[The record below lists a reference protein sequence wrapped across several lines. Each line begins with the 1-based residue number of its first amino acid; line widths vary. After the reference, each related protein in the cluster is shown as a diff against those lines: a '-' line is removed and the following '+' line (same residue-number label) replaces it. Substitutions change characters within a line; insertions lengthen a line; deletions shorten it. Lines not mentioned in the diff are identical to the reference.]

1 MLLIKIRHLLRSTGR
16 HGWCVLLLAVS
27 CCKGGVSKFF
37 TLTPVLFL
45 VVDRCFMPEEH
56 CMLLGVISAPISLI
70 ERFVSGSG
78 YYIWI
83 RSSGGAISMACLG
96 RSVVCILGKG

>member
-1 MLLIKIRHLLRSTGR
+1 
-16 HGWCVLLLAVS
+16 
-27 CCKGGVSKFF
+27 
-37 TLTPVLFL
+37 
-45 VVDRCFMPEEH
+45 MPEEH

-83 RSSGGAISMACLG
+83 RSSGGAICMACLG